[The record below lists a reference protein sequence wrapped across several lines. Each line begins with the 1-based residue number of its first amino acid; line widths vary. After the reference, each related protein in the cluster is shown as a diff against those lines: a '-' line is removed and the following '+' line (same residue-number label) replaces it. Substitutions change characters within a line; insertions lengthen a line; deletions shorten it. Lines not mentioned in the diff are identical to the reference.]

1 MNNVVPA
8 SPVAEAIQRVQREI
22 QTLRNTA
29 HILTPMARTQIDR
42 CAVGKIPILRVTSI
56 DPDPKHGEVYEIK
69 ALPGRFALTKVGLQ
83 RLDSLAGITGWRSS
97 VEKISPTHVKAV
109 AVAAIEDID
118 GTLRECPPQTFEL
131 DLADGTPQAEK
142 MIKIDNGQPNLKE
155 LKQARLNI
163 VPLAES
169 KAQNRVRRVLLNLQA
184 TFTQLELQKPFV
196 IMKLV
201 DAPLDASDPL
211 IRKLLIMK
219 QLKISSEM
227 YESAAHDL
235 ADVRMVTPSTEPIH
249 SGPVID
255 ITSTTKEIPD
265 TSVADA
271 EAELH
276 AKLVTEVEE
285 LYKKKVKGGRDP
297 KKVALHTLTNAELN
311 QISEVLYKQKDLT

>member
-69 ALPGRFALTKVGLQ
+69 QLPGRFALTKVGLQ

-235 ADVRMVTPSTEPIH
+235 AEVQRVGLTMPESIP
-249 SGPVID
+249 GPPID
-255 ITSTTKEIPD
+255 IQAKEVPD
-265 TSVADA
+265 TSVVDV

-276 AKLVTEVEE
+276 AKLVVEVEDM
-285 LYKKKVKGGRDP
+285 YKRKVKGGRDP
-297 KKVALHTLTNAELN
+297 KKVSLHTLTNEELN
-311 QISEVLYKQKDLT
+311 QISIVLSKQKDLA